1 MGKHVVVGLF
11 VLNAGEKGGEVVRQV
26 CLPLAGLAV
35 DVDDFLPDVDI
46 RDFKVQDFADAH
58 AGAQGGLGYQADFR
72 GNKGKS
78 VKETKRFVAG
88 EEAFAGIVRAA
99 KPHLACGRAHGAQ
112 DAPFHALVDESA
124 KNLDDGIDIGF
135 REPRGKELFPELFH
149 VQTGNPGRVNIVKAF
164 LYVSVGRL
172 GDAGG
177 FLIGQTE
184 FLVLFPEFADGAAD
198 ARGRRLRGLELRVS
212 QGLDAHSVELNGVLD
227 GIAFGNPADLFP
239 LIAPVGEL
247 VVDVPADVGF
257 AVGLDAALGFAEIDA
272 RVIGLDTARDFTLP
286 GAGDGSV
293 FL

>member
-11 VLNAGEKGGEVVRQV
+11 VLNVGEKGGEVVRQV

-72 GNKGKS
+72 GNEGKP

-124 KNLDDGIDIGF
+124 QNLDDGIDVGF
-135 REPRGKELFPELFH
+135 REPRGKSSSRNCSTPRREI
-149 VQTGNPGRVNIVKAF
+149 RVA
-164 LYVSVGRL
+164 
-172 GDAGG
+172 
-177 FLIGQTE
+177 
-184 FLVLFPEFADGAAD
+184 
-198 ARGRRLRGLELRVS
+198 
-212 QGLDAHSVELNGVLD
+212 
-227 GIAFGNPADLFP
+227 
-239 LIAPVGEL
+239 
-247 VVDVPADVGF
+247 
-257 AVGLDAALGFAEIDA
+257 
-272 RVIGLDTARDFTLP
+272 
-286 GAGDGSV
+286 
-293 FL
+293 